1 MGIKVDP
8 NNYLEG
14 NYDGENF
21 SDKMSQIKQDVSE
34 AKKIASEVAKLYEES
49 KKKEDDYL
57 VDGAILQCNQAT
69 IKPFKM
75 SDGTVIPLQFSG
87 DEINDRRNTEGAYAE
102 YKQYKKRQRL
112 YTQLHVNNSKVL
124 TGVSQHAT
132 VVDSKKGVNIMP
144 FRCHCKLM
152 DDLHSEYEEINAHLD
167 ECKKEGVC
175 KYLMRLNDTW
185 ENWLRD
191 TKDFCE
197 TRSLTV
203 ISKDGSGR
211 EELVNEN
218 VSCINMRSMIFC
230 KHGGLITPV
239 ASGQD
244 EFALMRFKYD
254 WKKKGLPSSQYVTDE
269 FLLKVLEIADK
280 LGVRPDDLMAVMAWE
295 SWLNPH
301 NQNPNPSSTA
311 TGLLQFVEAV
321 ANKLGTSTQKLLQ
334 MSAVEQLEYVYAY
347 LKPAEG
353 HLDTVEDI
361 YTAVLDG
368 PETINEHED
377 GILFDTSDGDAYTF
391 NKELDVDDDGKIT
404 KEEAAEHVR
413 KRREEF
419 GRKEK

>member
-1 MGIKVDP
+1 M
-8 NNYLEG
+8 
-14 NYDGENF
+14 
-21 SDKMSQIKQDVSE
+21 
-34 AKKIASEVAKLYEES
+34 
-49 KKKEDDYL
+49 
-57 VDGAILQCNQAT
+57 
-69 IKPFKM
+69 
-75 SDGTVIPLQFSG
+75 
-87 DEINDRRNTEGAYAE
+87 
-102 YKQYKKRQRL
+102 
-112 YTQLHVNNSKVL
+112 
-124 TGVSQHAT
+124 
-132 VVDSKKGVNIMP
+132 
-144 FRCHCKLM
+144 
-152 DDLHSEYEEINAHLD
+152 
-167 ECKKEGVC
+167 
-175 KYLMRLNDTW
+175 
-185 ENWLRD
+185 
-191 TKDFCE
+191 
-197 TRSLTV
+197 
-203 ISKDGSGR
+203 
-211 EELVNEN
+211 
-218 VSCINMRSMIFC
+218 
-230 KHGGLITPV
+230 
-239 ASGQD
+239 
-244 EFALMRFKYD
+244 
-254 WKKKGLPSSQYVTDE
+254 PSSQYVTDE